1 MDVKGIVSNQV
12 GTFVVG
18 IIGELFFVN
27 IQLS

>member
-18 IIGELFFVN
+18 IIGEFKKGKF
-27 IQLS
+27 